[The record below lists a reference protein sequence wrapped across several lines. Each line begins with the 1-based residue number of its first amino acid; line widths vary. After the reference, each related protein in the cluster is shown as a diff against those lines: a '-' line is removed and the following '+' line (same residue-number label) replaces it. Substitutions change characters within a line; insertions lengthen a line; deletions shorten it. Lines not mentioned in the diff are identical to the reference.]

1 MSQDML
7 EVEKNP
13 MLRIRFVGDGESPAT
28 KLVEISSDGSI
39 DESTRSN

>member
-1 MSQDML
+1 MTRDLL

-13 MLRIRFVGDGESPAT
+13 TLRIRFVGDGEAPAT

-39 DESTRSN
+39 DESVRSK